1 MRLRLYY
8 QSNYIANLI
17 SFIYLNFAALQVIQ
31 TLYIISSDK
40 ASYLQ
45 RFNLRYSLQYRAII
59 LLDLEVATK
68 DKDIRRIGRQQF
80 S

>member
-8 QSNYIANLI
+8 QSKYIANMI